1 MTLEENYR
9 IVNDENVRLKGDQES
24 MTQNIKKMN
33 EERNEYKD
41 KLESANYRIT
51 EFIKQIHHTEEINSK
66 ITKEL
71 DKARSKMT
79 DYQRYCDSL
88 EIQKAAYERS
98 FEIQKRQL
106 LEQVKTVSGSCIAE
120 KEARE
125 KWIERY
131 EAGYKTNL
139 EITAEIT
146 KLKVENQS
154 LEQANKDLKIE
165 LEMLT
170 KEHSKMQE
178 RYDIKN
184 FDHSKIIKDLDK
196 LKRELESTKGL
207 LEMIENQH
215 KQYVTRL
222 RSENKKLINKQEI
235 EIRIKE
241 MEFEDIRSLFS
252 QRIIYF
258 NEMKLQSERD
268 RIERRVV
275 ERRLDKMT
283 KERDDFKQKFMTT
296 YDQLVEVEAVLNET
310 RYSYDEL
317 QHKFNKINILHEQA

>member
-310 RYSYDEL
+310 RYSYDDL
-317 QHKFNKINILHEQA
+317 QHKFNKINTLHEQA

>member
-9 IVNDENVRLKGDQES
+9 IVNDENIRLKGDQES

-275 ERRLDKMT
+275 ERRLDKTT

-310 RYSYDEL
+310 RYSYDDL
-317 QHKFNKINILHEQA
+317 QHKFNKINTLHEQA

>member
-317 QHKFNKINILHEQA
+317 QHKFNKINTLHEQA

>member
-275 ERRLDKMT
+275 ERRLDKTT

-310 RYSYDEL
+310 RYSYDDL
-317 QHKFNKINILHEQA
+317 QHKFNKINTLHEQA